1 MTGIKLLY
9 TIYIIFSDCIHSE
22 TKTMSSTKFLIS
34 KIIYFPFNIQIMS
47 LKNFYICYQ
56 PYNNF
61 HEFEN
66 VLVFYIKY
74 DCPSISILF
83 ICLHR
88 RIYFLCITF
97 DLLFHLSFWIHHRQ
111 RVVSQCRCTLIKTK
125 LYKIDPVGNRK
136 IWNIMIQTQFSLIG
150 YRLDS
155 MKFQKPCK
163 FFSI

>member
-1 MTGIKLLY
+1 MK
-9 TIYIIFSDCIHSE
+9 
-22 TKTMSSTKFLIS
+22 
-34 KIIYFPFNIQIMS
+34 
-47 LKNFYICYQ
+47 
-56 PYNNF
+56 
-61 HEFEN
+61 FEN

-74 DCPSISILF
+74 DCPSISILL

-111 RVVSQCRCTLIKTK
+111 RAVSKCRCSLIKTK

-155 MKFQKPCK
+155 MKFQKPCE
-163 FFSI
+163 FFLDLNKTILISSRSYTICSSSLNIFFFMNISALRFVF